1 MISLA
6 HIAHWRSTQAPWAS
20 QAHVEQD
27 LILSRSLV
35 ELFANPLVSELVA
48 LRGGTALN
56 KLFFERH
63 SRFSEDIDLVQTTP
77 ADNGPLIDAIRRTL
91 DPLFG
96 TPPKRRIGEGL
107 TTLIYRYTSNDGMPL
122 KLKVETNTREHQSL
136 FPLEQHSFA
145 VDSPWFVGESKI
157 QTYNLEELLG
167 TKLRAL
173 YQRKKG
179 RDLYDL
185 WAVAQEHKIDPKR
198 VITAF
203 QHYASQQGVVIRRN
217 DFSKNLDLKLSDRAF
232 YGDIIP
238 LLRSGVDYKAESAAE
253 WFRGSF
259 LALMSN

>member
-1 MISLA
+1 
-6 HIAHWRSTQAPWAS
+6 
-20 QAHVEQD
+20 
-27 LILSRSLV
+27 
-35 ELFANPLVSELVA
+35 
-48 LRGGTALN
+48 
-56 KLFFERH
+56 
-63 SRFSEDIDLVQTTP
+63 
-77 ADNGPLIDAIRRTL
+77 
-91 DPLFG
+91 
-96 TPPKRRIGEGL
+96 
-107 TTLIYRYTSNDGMPL
+107 MPL

-167 TKLRAL
+167 TKLRAF

-217 DFSKNLDLKLSDRAF
+217 DFAKNLDLKLSDRAF
-232 YGDIIP
+232 CGDIIP